1 MNLSGY
7 IFSLCVLVPRM
18 AWSDP
23 VPVKVCVTVAGDADE
38 VVRASAETVAD
49 AVAQHAG
56 FRGVADRDA
65 RAALRGDS
73 VTSQDFVDVATARRS
88 LHGEDRDA
96 TALDGVATRL
106 GCGLVVELVARP
118 AVTLVRV
125 YDPVRH
131 MWPAS
136 REMTTVDGG
145 VVDGVLVPAVASR
158 ETSATTTTR
167 QIGVP
172 SNANA
177 NASRVI
183 GATQPSSQSSLTRLW
198 PWAVVGGVAIAA
210 VAIYFATTG
219 GDTPATTRI
228 TVIHRGL

>member
-1 MNLSGY
+1 MKFIAY
-7 IFSLCVLVPRM
+7 VFSLCVLVPSV

-23 VPVKVCVTVAGDADE
+23 APVKVCVTVAGDADE

-65 RAALRGDS
+65 RAALRGES
-73 VTSQDFVDVATARRS
+73 VTSQDFVDVSTARRS
-88 LHGEDRDA
+88 LRGEDRDA
-96 TALDGVATRL
+96 TVLDGVATRL

-118 AVTLVRV
+118 TATLVRV

-131 MWPAS
+131 TWPTS
-136 REMTTVDGG
+136 REVTTVDGAL
-145 VVDGVLVPAVASR
+145 VDQVLVPAVASR
-158 ETSATTTTR
+158 ETSTTPQT
-167 QIGVP
+167 GVP
-172 SNANA
+172 SNTNA
-177 NASRVI
+177 NASRVTA
-183 GATQPSSQSSLTRLW
+183 ATQPAPSSSLTRFW

-219 GDTPATTRI
+219 GDTPSTTRI